1 MILHIYGDI
10 HMEPLTEDQLY
21 CLDKNEKFLSEN
33 VLDERFENLTLRV
46 AIQNTRQV
54 YNDIFTL
61 LAVYVG
67 ECNNSALSTKEKEEF
82 YKDSHFLL
90 NHYFHKL
97 RELLDQEIKM
107 VDGVIRRLHNIL
119 GILYLNKLSTFSQ
132 NVPAYILYLET
143 IHRLPGFLPDVIID
157 R

>member
-1 MILHIYGDI
+1 
-10 HMEPLTEDQLY
+10 MEHPSDDEKDY
-21 CLDKNEKFLSEN
+21 YSISNEKFLASN
-33 VLDERFENLTLRV
+33 ALDERFENLTFRV
-46 AIQNTRQV
+46 AIQKTRQV

-67 ECNNSALSTKEKEEF
+67 ECKNGALSPKEKEEF

-90 NHYFHKL
+90 NHYFHTL

-119 GILYLNKLSTFSQ
+119 EIVYLNKLSTFSQ

-143 IHRLPGFLPDVIID
+143 IHRLPGFLPDVILD